1 MRTRNRFGFLFVAL
15 SVLLAGCSSERDSTA
30 PPPSVSPDSDLLG
43 SIVGSVVDD
52 ELQPVPDAQVA
63 VASSVV
69 ESTYTDALGRFT
81 IHGLP
86 PGPDTLYV
94 AAIGYE
100 AAARKVDIVAGEAK
114 EVTVGLSKVGTD
126 EPFSMLQ
133 TNHGFIACGSGAGIN
148 GSGLT
153 QVGCGATDPNQQFL
167 FNYTFGKDLKG
178 ILFEMTWTP
187 GQALSRDLVLN
198 VEKDGCGVDCTQKDT
213 FAQLQGCCYL
223 RVPVTIDAMTKPAGA
238 LPATDFREDGG
249 RIQTRTFPAFG
260 EGGSPLTVFTQQQ
273 FEIRAEYFYKELP
286 TDWDVRSNFVD

>member
-1 MRTRNRFGFLFVAL
+1 MRTTPRFGFLLVAISL
-15 SVLLAGCSSERDSTA
+15 VLAGCSSARDSTSQ
-30 PPPSVSPDSDLLG
+30 PPSTSPDSDLLG
-43 SIVGSVVDD
+43 SIVGTVVDD
-52 ELQPVPDAQVA
+52 ELNPIPDAQVA

-69 ESTYTDALGRFT
+69 ESTRTDAMGRFT
-81 IHGLP
+81 FLGLP

-100 AAARKVDIVAGEAK
+100 AAARKVDVLAGQANEL
-114 EVTVGLSKVGTD
+114 TIGLSQVGTD
-126 EPFSMLQ
+126 EPFSILE
-133 TNHGFIACGSGAGIN
+133 THHGFIACGSGAGLN

-167 FNYTFGKDLKG
+167 FNYTFGMGLKG

-198 VEKDGCGVDCTQKDT
+198 VEKDGCGVDCMEDDT

-223 RVPVTIDAMTKPAGA
+223 RVPVTIGDMTKPAGT
-238 LPATDFREDGG
+238 LPATDFREEGG

-260 EGGSPLTVFTQQQ
+260 ENGNPVTVFTQQQ
-273 FEIRAEYFYKELP
+273 FEIRAEYFYKGLP
-286 TDWDVRSNFVD
+286 NDWNVRSNFID